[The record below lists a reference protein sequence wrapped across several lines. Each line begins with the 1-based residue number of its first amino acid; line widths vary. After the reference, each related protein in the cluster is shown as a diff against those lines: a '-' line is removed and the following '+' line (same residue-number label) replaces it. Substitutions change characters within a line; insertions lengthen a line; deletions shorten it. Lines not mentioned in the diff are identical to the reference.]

1 MFLTIQIK
9 RTTSEEKKG
18 SKYIKYLLLAE
29 YVCFI
34 SIILRNTSQKKLSR
48 LYNYDYDSISS
59 FIFMAKSDIEIG
71 LEAKHFTFS
80 LWNSLLN
87 SS

>member
-1 MFLTIQIK
+1 MFLTIKSREQHL
-9 RTTSEEKKG
+9 KK
-18 SKYIKYLLLAE
+18 KEVYIKFFLLAE
-29 YVCFI
+29 YVYVI
-34 SIILRNTSQKKLSR
+34 SIILRNTNQRKLSR
-48 LYNYDYDSISS
+48 LYNYDYDSITS

-80 LWNSLLN
+80 LGNNLPN

>member
-1 MFLTIQIK
+1 MLK
-9 RTTSEEKKG
+9 RSNIIAKKLNETYMR
-18 SKYIKYLLLAE
+18 SS
-29 YVCFI
+29 CFI
-34 SIILRNTSQKKLSR
+34 SIILRNTSQRKLSR